1 MKRSTTRSAKSA
13 GHGSNR
19 GSDRGVA
26 VLLIVAVMAVL
37 GPFVATFNYQA
48 RVDWQSAVNVR
59 DEVAA
64 RNLERGA
71 LRLSLLLFE
80 LQRRVFNQ
88 KQFRDMVGS
97 MDITQVAP
105 YLMSVF
111 GSSDG
116 ADMLGDLVGIDAK
129 IFSDLAIE
137 GGSFEVNLEA
147 ESGKLNVNCLAEQKA
162 TGDAPARRVVEVL
175 EAIMAPTLY
184 NPLFEEEKSDGQRYT
199 RRDIIV
205 AMADYIDGD
214 NKAFDIVKLAAGS
227 RNENYRYQELWDPY
241 EPRNARL
248 DSLEELHLVEG
259 IDDDWMAAFGGYL
272 TVYGGCKIN
281 LNFASAEQIA
291 FVLRHAVSSADK
303 WKTEGQEFLLKTM
316 PLANYVVEYRTFS
329 LFKSL
334 KDFKEFVA
342 KPDAY
347 LNPLALLQGEDAGS
361 VNPTNLRI
369 PEGIEVRVSPGTRKD
384 GTRWG
389 GLEEVATVAPERIYR
404 VEIVTEVGAVR
415 KRLTAVYDMQFPR
428 SQSAGKGAWLYY
440 RED

>member
-1 MKRSTTRSAKSA
+1 
-13 GHGSNR
+13 
-19 GSDRGVA
+19 VA
-26 VLLIVAVMAVL
+26 VLLISAVL
-37 GPFVATFNYQA
+37 ALLAPFIATFNYQA

-111 GSSDG
+111 GSKDG
-116 ADMLGDLVGIDAK
+116 AEMLGDFVGVDGSL
-129 IFSDLAIE
+129 FSELAAE
-137 GGSFEVNLEA
+137 AGTFEVQLSA
-147 ESGKLNVNCLAEQKA
+147 ESGKLNVNCLADQG
-162 TGDAPARRVVEVL
+162 TSGDAPARRVVEVL

-199 RRDIIV
+199 RRDVIV

-214 NKAFDIVKLAAGS
+214 NKRFDLIKLAPGS
-227 RNENYRYQELWDPY
+227 RSENYRYQELWDPY

-248 DSLEELHLVEG
+248 DSLEELQLVEG
-259 IDDDWMAAFGGYL
+259 IDDDWMAAFGDFL
-272 TVYGGCKIN
+272 TVYGDCRIN

-316 PLANYVVEYRTFS
+316 PLANYVVEYRAFS

-334 KDFKEFVA
+334 KDFKEFVG

-347 LNPLALLQGEDAGS
+347 MNPLALLQGEEATAT
-361 VNPTNLRI
+361 NTQNLRI
-369 PEGIEVRVSPGTRKD
+369 PEGIDVRVSPGTRKD

-415 KRLTAVYDMQFPR
+415 KTLTAVYDMQFPR
-428 SQSAGKGAWLYY
+428 SQSTGKGAWLYY
-440 RED
+440 RER

>member
-1 MKRSTTRSAKSA
+1 MLLIS
-13 GHGSNR
+13 
-19 GSDRGVA
+19 A
-26 VLLIVAVMAVL
+26 VLALLA
-37 GPFVATFNYQA
+37 PFIATFNYQA

-71 LRLSLLLFE
+71 LRLGLLLFE

-111 GSSDG
+111 GSKDG
-116 ADMLGDLVGIDAK
+116 AQMLGDFVGVDGSL
-129 IFSDLAIE
+129 FSELAAE
-137 GGSFEVNLEA
+137 SGTFEVQLSA
-147 ESGKLNVNCLAEQKA
+147 ESGKLNVNCLADQG
-162 TGDAPARRVVEVL
+162 TSGDAPARRVVEVL

-199 RRDIIV
+199 RRDVIV

-214 NKAFDIVKLAAGS
+214 NKRFDLIKLAPGS
-227 RNENYRYQELWDPY
+227 RSENYRYQELWDPY

-248 DSLEELHLVEG
+248 DSLEELQLVEG
-259 IDDDWMAAFGGYL
+259 IDDDWMAAFGDYL
-272 TVYGGCKIN
+272 TVYGDCRIN
-281 LNFASAEQIA
+281 LNFASAQQIA

-316 PLANYVVEYRTFS
+316 PLANYVVEYRAFS

-334 KDFKEFVA
+334 KDFKEFVG

-347 LNPLALLQGEDAGS
+347 MNPLALLQGEDATAT
-361 VNPTNLRI
+361 NTQNLRI
-369 PEGIEVRVSPGTRKD
+369 PEGIDVRVSPGTRKD

-415 KRLTAVYDMQFPR
+415 KTLTAVYDMQFPR
-428 SQSAGKGAWLYY
+428 SQSTGKGAWLYY
-440 RED
+440 REQ

>member
-1 MKRSTTRSAKSA
+1 
-13 GHGSNR
+13 
-19 GSDRGVA
+19 
-26 VLLIVAVMAVL
+26 VLLISAVL
-37 GPFVATFNYQA
+37 ALLAPFIATFNYQA

-71 LRLSLLLFE
+71 LRLGLLLFE

-111 GSSDG
+111 GSKDG
-116 ADMLGDLVGIDAK
+116 AQMLGDFVGVDGSL
-129 IFSDLAIE
+129 FSELAAE
-137 GGSFEVNLEA
+137 SGTFEVQLSA
-147 ESGKLNVNCLAEQKA
+147 ESGKLNVNCLADQG
-162 TGDAPARRVVEVL
+162 TSGDAPARRVVEVL

-199 RRDIIV
+199 RRDVIV

-214 NKAFDIVKLAAGS
+214 NKRFDLIKLAPGS
-227 RNENYRYQELWDPY
+227 RSENYRYQELWDPY

-248 DSLEELHLVEG
+248 DSLEELQLVEG
-259 IDDDWMAAFGGYL
+259 IDDDWMAAFGDYL
-272 TVYGGCKIN
+272 TVYGDCRIN
-281 LNFASAEQIA
+281 LNFASAQQIA

-316 PLANYVVEYRTFS
+316 PLANYVVEYRAFS

-334 KDFKEFVA
+334 KDFKEFVG

-347 LNPLALLQGEDAGS
+347 MNPLALLQGEDATAT
-361 VNPTNLRI
+361 NTQNLRI
-369 PEGIEVRVSPGTRKD
+369 PEGIDVRVSPGTRKD

-415 KRLTAVYDMQFPR
+415 KTLTAVYDMQFPR
-428 SQSAGKGAWLYY
+428 SQSTGKGAWLYY
-440 RED
+440 REQ

>member
-1 MKRSTTRSAKSA
+1 M
-13 GHGSNR
+13 
-19 GSDRGVA
+19 A
-26 VLLIVAVMAVL
+26 VLLISAVL
-37 GPFVATFNYQA
+37 ALLAPFIATFNYQA

-111 GSSDG
+111 GSKDG
-116 ADMLGDLVGIDAK
+116 AEMLGDFVGVDGSL
-129 IFSDLAIE
+129 FSELAAE
-137 GGSFEVNLEA
+137 AGTFEVQLSA
-147 ESGKLNVNCLAEQKA
+147 ESGKLNVNCLADQG
-162 TGDAPARRVVEVL
+162 TSGDAPARRVVEVL

-199 RRDIIV
+199 RRDVIV

-214 NKAFDIVKLAAGS
+214 NKRFDLIKLAPGS
-227 RNENYRYQELWDPY
+227 RSENYRYQELWDPY

-248 DSLEELHLVEG
+248 DSLEELQLVEG
-259 IDDDWMAAFGGYL
+259 IDDDWMAAFGDFL
-272 TVYGGCKIN
+272 TVYGDCRIN

-316 PLANYVVEYRTFS
+316 PLANYVVEYRAFS

-334 KDFKEFVA
+334 KDFKEFVG

-347 LNPLALLQGEDAGS
+347 MNPLALLQGEEATAT
-361 VNPTNLRI
+361 NTQNLRI
-369 PEGIEVRVSPGTRKD
+369 PEGIDVRVSPGTRKD

-415 KRLTAVYDMQFPR
+415 KTLTAVYDMQFPR
-428 SQSAGKGAWLYY
+428 SQSTGKGAWLYY
-440 RED
+440 RER